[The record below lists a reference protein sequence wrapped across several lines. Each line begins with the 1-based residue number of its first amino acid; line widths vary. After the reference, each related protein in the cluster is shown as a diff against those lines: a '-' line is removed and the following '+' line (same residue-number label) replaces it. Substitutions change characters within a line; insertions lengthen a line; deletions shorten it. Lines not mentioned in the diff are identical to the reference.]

1 MLTEMRGMSL
11 TATHYEKYPIYF
23 DVYLKFFDQNV

>member
-23 DVYLKFFDQNV
+23 DVYLKFFDQNG